1 MATIGDPLMDLGN
14 TLAYWIEKDDPPEAH
29 LLRNMPTHIEGA
41 LTRKE
46 LVARYG
52 EKTGRDTS
60 CFDFYYCFGVF
71 RLAVIA
77 QQIYYRYYHGQTKD
91 ERFAALIHAV
101 RVLEKTAQG
110 IVD

>member
-1 MATIGDPLMDLGN
+1 
-14 TLAYWIEKDDPPEAH
+14 
-29 LLRNMPTHIEGA
+29 MPTHIDGA

-46 LVARYG
+46 LVSRYG

-60 CFDFYYCFGVF
+60 RFDFYYCFGVF

-91 ERFAALIHAV
+91 ERFAALIHGV
-101 RVLEKTAQG
+101 RVLEKTALQ
-110 IVD
+110 IVEQSG